1 MTIYIATIG
10 DPTNWFASDYVIKRE
25 NEEKKIEEAY
35 TTIFTYENISKI
47 ILIVND
53 SVIYARGIRQNPAL
67 DCYNRIVS
75 PKNYTQYSDILSIVE
90 DYMKCVMDK
99 FKGDLE
105 KRGYKIEDISQKLKI
120 MVVPAIGTFRKG
132 NMITK
137 FGKIVVKENEV
148 PPARYY
154 PNLLE
159 TLLAYSLYEELK
171 GTKEEEVVLDITHG
185 INYLPTL
192 AFNTIYK
199 LVSLLGLKLTVMN
212 FVPVDSRYQNN
223 NEIRIY
229 LRVDVVST
237 VNKGFTFDID
247 QIDEDKITDKLNKSI
262 IKALKYNA
270 PLALVYLCK
279 LREQEKKK
287 IEEKG
292 EKEKKKDGYH
302 SQFEDATSISQ
313 ISDKENEI
321 IIDKEKIKWIEKV
334 DDVWGDIIANFVCD
348 KVNELASKYSCGEGY
363 YNIEILNELA
373 KEVFSR
379 FSSISENI
387 IQNES
392 SNIYN
397 IASEGMKDA
406 GEKMYYE
413 LFKLE
418 GTQSDPDRIIR
429 NYIAHAG
436 LLKEILKVK
445 KTKEG
450 KICIKYADLFNYI
463 LSAIYGKDTT
473 KSIYD
478 IV

>member
-10 DPTNWFASDYVIKRE
+10 DPTNWFASDYIIKGE
-25 NEEKKIEEAY
+25 NGETKIEEAFS
-35 TTIFTYENISKI
+35 TLFTYEKANKI

-53 SVIYARGIRQNPAL
+53 SVIYARGTRQNPAL
-67 DCYNRIVS
+67 NCYNSIVS
-75 PKNYTQYSDILSIVE
+75 LKYTRYSDIMSTVE
-90 DYMKCVMDK
+90 DYIKCVMSK
-99 FKGDLE
+99 FKEDLE
-105 KRGYKIEDISQKLKI
+105 KHGYKTEDISQKLKI
-120 MVVPAIGTFRKG
+120 IVIPAIGTFRKA
-132 NMITK
+132 NMVTK
-137 FGKIVVKENEV
+137 FGKIVAKGNEV

-154 PNLLE
+154 PNLVE
-159 TLLAYSLYEELK
+159 TLLAYSLYGELK
-171 GTKEEEVVLDITHG
+171 GAKEEEVVLDITHG

-212 FVPVDSRYQNN
+212 FVPIDSRYENN

-247 QIDEDKITDKLNKSI
+247 QIDEDNKITDNLNKSI

-279 LREQEKKK
+279 LRKQG
-287 IEEKG
+287 INN
-292 EKEKKKDGYH
+292 YY
-302 SQFEDATSISQ
+302 SQFEDATGISQ

-334 DDVWGDIIANFVCD
+334 DEVWGDIIADFVCG
-348 KVNELASKYSCGEGY
+348 KVNDLASKYSCGQGY
-363 YNIEILNELA
+363 YNIEILEELA
-373 KEVFSR
+373 KVVFSR

-392 SNIYN
+392 NNIYT
-397 IASEGMKDA
+397 IVKEGIKDE

-413 LFKLE
+413 LLKFE
-418 GTQSDPDRIIR
+418 TTPSDPDRIKR

-445 KTKEG
+445 KTEAG
-450 KICIKYADLFNYI
+450 KICIKYADSFKYI
-463 LSAIYGKDTT
+463 LSAVYGEDVT
-473 KSIYD
+473 KSMYD
-478 IV
+478 EL